1 MKKLFRHLLTAFL
14 FVGILASCET
24 TDPLIEEAQ
33 KNIFTQNYDSALAV
47 LDRSI
52 EANPNN
58 GVPHYYKAMTFA
70 EQARTIEPVSD
81 RKETYKNFRESIL
94 TARETF
100 ETMEE
105 TPAEAESVTPL
116 VMQTWGFEH
125 NAAIEYVNDDS
136 VSQSVDNPLEISVA
150 HLENAVIVNPDSVL
164 SWDILA
170 QVAGLAENFEKAEE
184 AQKQAMSLK
193 NPPEAQDFLRLGIY
207 QRNLDNVEG
216 ALETLED
223 GVDMYPDSVT
233 LVQSL
238 ADVYMAAGQRDK
250 SVATIQELIEQEP
263 ENAQYRLALG
273 TQLLQ
278 ATTEISEEITANY
291 DMVYDLDR
299 ERRDNPEDAE
309 EISADID
316 SLLALNQDMT
326 ENMDGLSER
335 AQEELS
341 KVIELRPEDPKAY
354 EYLAISYQNK
364 AAALYEERNFT
375 QDNDLA
381 NELNEQ
387 AKSELQ
393 NAVENYE
400 KAVELDPDNSQYW
413 QSLSRIYVQLDM
425 QEKAEEAMEKAG
437 M

>member
-1 MKKLFRHLLTAFL
+1 MKKIFRHLLTAFL

>member
-1 MKKLFRHLLTAFL
+1 M
-14 FVGILASCET
+14 GILASCET